1 MEVSLGAL
9 VGRLGGELLGDPDVM
24 VRQIAT
30 LEKAGDGDLAF
41 LANPKYRQAL
51 ETSRAAAFILAP
63 KAVSLTDRPR
73 IVTPDPYLYFARA
86 AQFFN
91 PPRRAPA
98 GIHPSAVVASSLP
111 PSVSVGANA
120 VIGESCVIGEN
131 CVIGP
136 GSLIGDGVHIGAD
149 SLLHA
154 GVTIHFDCVVGKRAI
169 LHSGVVIGSDGFGF
183 ARDADR
189 HWVKIPQIGRVLVGD
204 DVEIGANTTVDRG
217 ALGDTV
223 IGNGVKLDNLI
234 QIAHNVSIGDDSIMA
249 GHSGIAGS
257 TRVGARLMVGGQAG
271 IAGHLKVCDDVVVS
285 AGTIISKSVDKPG
298 VYTAMLP
305 QMSHADW
312 IRNFAHVRRLDAMA
326 DRVRE
331 LEKKLADME
340 KKS

>member
-1 MEVSLGAL
+1 M
-9 VGRLGGELLGDPDVM
+9 
-24 VRQIAT
+24 
-30 LEKAGDGDLAF
+30 
-41 LANPKYRQAL
+41 
-51 ETSRAAAFILAP
+51 
-63 KAVSLTDRPR
+63 
-73 IVTPDPYLYFARA
+73 
-86 AQFFN
+86 
-91 PPRRAPA
+91 
-98 GIHPSAVVASSLP
+98 
-111 PSVSVGANA
+111 
-120 VIGESCVIGEN
+120 
-131 CVIGP
+131 
-136 GSLIGDGVHIGAD
+136 
-149 SLLHA
+149 
-154 GVTIHFDCVVGKRAI
+154 
-169 LHSGVVIGSDGFGF
+169 
-183 ARDADR
+183 
-189 HWVKIPQIGRVLVGD
+189 LVGD